1 MLFLLRINELL
12 SNDSIASLNKSK
24 GRYACLKESKNEIII
39 SSFLPKYLLLLK
51 KKQRRRRSFLNPE
64 ERKEWKRMNGLLWK
78 KLNHES
84 NNFVV
89 FHCISFVRFCEPY
102 TGERQTDTYTE
113 RETFIIF
120 FFWTTPSIQA
130 PPTDQARVLSV

>member
-1 MLFLLRINELL
+1 MFYLLRINELL
-12 SNDSIASLNKSK
+12 SNHSIVSLNKSK
-24 GRYACLKESKNEIII
+24 WRHACLKESKNEIII
-39 SSFLPKYLLLLK
+39 SSFLPKYLLLLLK

-64 ERKEWKRMNGLLWK
+64 ERKERKRMNGLLWK

-84 NNFVV
+84 NIFVV

-102 TGERQTDTYTE
+102 TGERQTDTYRE
-113 RETFIIF
+113 RDVHYL